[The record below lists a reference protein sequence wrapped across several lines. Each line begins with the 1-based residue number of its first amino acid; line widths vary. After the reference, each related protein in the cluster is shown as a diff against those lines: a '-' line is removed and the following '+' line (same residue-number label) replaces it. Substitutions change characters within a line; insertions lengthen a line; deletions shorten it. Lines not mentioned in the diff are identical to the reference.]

1 VAATELAAGHAAGE
15 RAAKNTAVR
24 AAGEIIGK
32 LGSLVLLAVLARKV
46 GDARLGIFVFG
57 LAWTEVAMTPVGLG
71 IDQYLMRQVASTIV
85 VQRLLAAM
93 LGLAVLLAGFG
104 VVAVAIT
111 YSLGALVRLAMS
123 MPLLRTRLAWPRM
136 IWPPDV
142 RREIRPSRC
151 DCWLRLWSCSA

>member
-1 VAATELAAGHAAGE
+1 
-15 RAAKNTAVR
+15 
-24 AAGEIIGK
+24 
-32 LGSLVLLAVLARKV
+32 
-46 GDARLGIFVFG
+46 
-57 LAWTEVAMTPVGLG
+57 MGLG
-71 IDQYLMRQVASTIV
+71 IDQYLTRQVAAGRGELVASTIV
-85 VQRLLAAM
+85 VQRLLAAV

-104 VVAVAIT
+104 VVAVTIT

-136 IWPPDV
+136 IRPPDV

>member
-1 VAATELAAGHAAGE
+1 MAATELAAGHAAGE

-71 IDQYLMRQVASTIV
+71 IDQYLMRQVAAERDRVDDYFWNAMSLKLQRGIPIV
-85 VQRLLAAM
+85 AGSILVVYLLDYSHETELTVSILT
-93 LGLAVLLAGFG
+93 LGLLFDTMA
-104 VVAVAIT
+104 
-111 YSLGALVRLAMS
+111 
-123 MPLLRTRLAWPRM
+123 
-136 IWPPDV
+136 
-142 RREIRPSRC
+142 
-151 DCWLRLWSCSA
+151 